1 MECGERAIS
10 GSLEQE
16 SGGEASVGSRGL
28 PQVRPKYVKVKTEN
42 PQLRLAM
49 VQCVGLVMRS
59 RLQIFAF

>member
-28 PQVRPKYVKVKTEN
+28 PQVRPK
-42 PQLRLAM
+42 
-49 VQCVGLVMRS
+49 
-59 RLQIFAF
+59 